1 VRGWSIGYDLGETFV
16 NELKSKSNQGLSI
29 PGEDGPLDERMELL
43 QRVLSSRTF
52 AKSVRLTRFLEFICL
67 RTLQGKASEI
77 NEQQI
82 GIHVFSRSPAYSASD
97 DSIVRTQAR
106 LLRLRLEEY
115 FEHECPSSPM
125 VISIPKGGYVP
136 LFEPRS
142 GASGVTIPLPRA
154 PAQAPG
160 SEDGIAVPAME
171 PPAARIARP
180 SVWKYFA
187 IATWAMILLLGVVT
201 AYFWQKGRNEGP
213 SHALW
218 SSIFSPGR
226 TVVIV
231 PSDDALVLY
240 QELTQTPIPLDEYL
254 SGGYLQ
260 KFSPHI
266 GTEALTSDWFARH
279 QYTSSADLNLAM
291 RLGRLAEAG
300 KANIETRN
308 ARVLRIDDLKS
319 CNVILI
325 GGIGANPWVGL
336 FSQHLQFDVNY
347 NWKTSE
353 GYVLNKHPAKGEAAI
368 YRDSVSDG
376 FRRSYGVLALLP
388 GIAEDGRALL
398 FEGTGMAGT
407 ESAADFPFNA
417 SSFESFARQIGA
429 TPGKMPNFE
438 ALLETTSVGGNA
450 PEARLIAYRLIEP

>member
-1 VRGWSIGYDLGETFV
+1 V
-16 NELKSKSNQGLSI
+16 NELKSKSNQGLST
-29 PGEDGPLDERMELL
+29 PGEEAPVDERMELL
-43 QRVLSSRTF
+43 KQVLSSRTF
-52 AKSVRLTRFLEFICL
+52 AKSARLTRFLEFICL
-67 RTLQGKASEI
+67 RTLEGKAREI

-115 FEHECPSSPM
+115 FEHECPNSPM

-136 LFEPRS
+136 VFEPRS
-142 GASGVTIPLPRA
+142 EASSVTIHAPRPSGQAAGADAGVAA
-154 PAQAPG
+154 P
-160 SEDGIAVPAME
+160 ELE
-171 PPAARIARP
+171 PAAAGIRRTR
-180 SVWKYFA
+180 VWKYA
-187 IATWAMILLLGVVT
+187 AMATWAMILLGLLA
-201 AYFWQKGRNEGP
+201 AYFFPRGRNNGP

-218 SSIFSPGR
+218 STIFSPGR

-240 QELTQTPIPLDEYL
+240 QELTQTAIPLDEYL
-254 SGGYLQ
+254 SGSYLQ

-266 GTEALTSDWFARH
+266 GADALTSDWFARH

-291 RLGRLAEAG
+291 RLGRLPEAAQ
-300 KANIETRN
+300 ANIEARN
-308 ARVLRIDDLKS
+308 ARVLRLDDLKS
-319 CNVILI
+319 RNVILI

-353 GYVLNKHPAKGEAAI
+353 GYVLNKHPAKGESAI

-388 GIAEDGRALL
+388 GIADDGRALL

-407 ESAADFPFNA
+407 ESAADFPFNS
-417 SSFESFARQIGA
+417 SSFEAFAKQIGA
-429 TPGKMPNFE
+429 TTDPMPNFE

-450 PEARLIAYRLIEP
+450 PEARLIAYHLIKP

>member
-1 VRGWSIGYDLGETFV
+1 LFV
-16 NELKSKSNQGLSI
+16 NELKSKSNPGLSI
-29 PGEDGPLDERMELL
+29 PGEEGPVDERMELL
-43 QRVLSSRTF
+43 QQVLSSRTF
-52 AKSVRLTRFLEFICL
+52 AKSARLTRFLEFICL
-67 RTLQGKASEI
+67 RALAGKAREI

-115 FEHECPSSPM
+115 FEHECPSCPM
-125 VISIPKGGYVP
+125 VITIPKGGYVP
-136 LFEPRS
+136 VFEPRS
-142 GASGVTIPLPRA
+142 GASSVTIHAPRPSGQAAGADGGVAA
-154 PAQAPG
+154 P
-160 SEDGIAVPAME
+160 ELE
-171 PPAARIARP
+171 PAAAGIRRAR
-180 SVWKYFA
+180 VWKYA
-187 IATWAMILLLGVVT
+187 TIATWALILLGLLA
-201 AYFWQKGRNEGP
+201 AYFFPRGRNEGP

-218 SSIFSPGR
+218 ATIFSPGR

-240 QELTQTPIPLDEYL
+240 QELTQTAIPLDEYL
-254 SGGYLQ
+254 DGSYLQ

-266 GTEALTSDWFARH
+266 GAEVLGSDWFARH

-291 RLGRLAEAG
+291 RLGRLPEAAQ
-300 KANIETRN
+300 ANIEARN
-308 ARVLRIDDLKS
+308 ARVLRLADLKS

-347 NWKTSE
+347 DWKTSE

-388 GIAEDGRALL
+388 GIADDGRALL

-407 ESAADFPFNA
+407 ESAADFPFNS
-417 SSFESFARQIGA
+417 SSFEAFARQIGS
-429 TPGKMPNFE
+429 TTDTMPNFE

-450 PEARLIAYRLIEP
+450 PEARLIAYHLIKP